1 MIWHKILVQESCHN
15 KELVAA
21 KIYLDKGRLAYSL
34 LCGITSAKHTLVT
47 FTENI
52 YTNDTVRHEGHVSDA
67 VLENLT

>member
-34 LCGITSAKHTLVT
+34 LCGITSARHTLVI
-47 FTENI
+47 FTET
-52 YTNDTVRHEGHVSDA
+52 YTQMTLLDMKDT
-67 VLENLT
+67 